1 MITNTKM
8 LQDPVAAY
16 LQKNDLKFI
25 WDSAKEFGMG
35 AASLKYLIKES
46 EKFVLKVVSVEFR
59 GCLYMSRAGLICCD
73 LSKLIKRNKL
83 HHSLHYS

>member
-25 WDSAKEFGMG
+25 WDSAKEFGME
-35 AASLKYLIKES
+35 AASLKYYKGFRE
-46 EKFVLKVVSVEFR
+46 VCLKIS
-59 GCLYMSRAGLICCD
+59 
-73 LSKLIKRNKL
+73 
-83 HHSLHYS
+83 HSGI

>member
-25 WDSAKEFGMG
+25 WDSAKEFGME
-35 AASLKYLIKES
+35 AASLKYYKGFTE
-46 EKFVLKVVSVEFR
+46 VCLKISHC
-59 GCLYMSRAGLICCD
+59 GI
-73 LSKLIKRNKL
+73 
-83 HHSLHYS
+83 

>member
-8 LQDPVAAY
+8 LQAPVATY

-35 AASLKYLIKES
+35 AASLKYYKGIRE
-46 EKFVLKVVSVEFR
+46 VCLKSSQC
-59 GCLYMSRAGLICCD
+59 GI
-73 LSKLIKRNKL
+73 
-83 HHSLHYS
+83 